1 MAVVMSAYLDDDQD
15 EGECRVSP
23 TEVPHEVYGLVVES
37 AGTRH
42 SGIEEYR
49 RIGTFDIQDGTG
61 SGVIQDSVCVMKPFY
76 EQVNAS
82 RRIIAL
88 I

>member
-1 MAVVMSAYLDDDQD
+1 MTMEMKDN
-15 EGECRVSP
+15 GELPP
-23 TEVPHEVYGLVVES
+23 TEAPHEVYGLVVES

-49 RIGTFDIQDGTG
+49 RIGTFDVQDGMGSGIIQDR
-61 SGVIQDSVCVMKPFY
+61 VCVMKPFY
-76 EQVNAS
+76 EQVYAS
-82 RRIIAL
+82 RHIIAL